1 METKKKKK
9 VCCICGK
16 EFNGWGNNPYP
27 VKEDGE
33 CCRVC
38 NISVVLPRRI
48 KLMNERL
55 INNYRNGMK
64 ELEWLKK
71 TIKTETAH
79 LEQDAYI
86 ELLRNLRHG
95 QRAKRDYWNFQCP
108 IQTTTTNDTAPV

>member
-16 EFNGWGNNPYP
+16 EFTGWGNNPYP
-27 VKEDGE
+27 IKEDGE

-55 INNYRNGMK
+55 NKYYRNDMK
-64 ELEWLKK
+64 ELEWLKT
-71 TIKTETAH
+71 TIRTETAH

-86 ELLRNLRHG
+86 ELLWEL
-95 QRAKRDYWNFQCP
+95 A
-108 IQTTTTNDTAPV
+108 A